1 MSQLQ
6 LDNTLYHNTLLG
18 IRKAPQKQFATLFS
32 TVKEIKEGTPKRGVN
47 KYIPTTDKTFSYK

>member
-32 TVKEIKEGTPKRGVN
+32 TVKEIKEGTPQKRGKQIYSHHRQN
-47 KYIPTTDKTFSYK
+47 LQL